1 MVSEQRSDP
10 ERDSATAKATQFE
23 IALAQDSYKSQR
35 AVACRINIANTLFR
49 LDLRKPSIDRQ
60 ACRVRVP
67 RRDFLNKYALSRRQ
81 NACASV

>member
-49 LDLRKPSIDRQ
+49 LDLKTIYR
-60 ACRVRVP
+60 
-67 RRDFLNKYALSRRQ
+67 
-81 NACASV
+81 